1 MTSKYLQ
8 QHQLNTLKKMGDIL
22 IPGDNS
28 LPNFSS
34 TGCLYQIDTV
44 LQATHPDD
52 VNALRKLLTVFSI
65 IPKQL
70 LNILLPGL
78 LKLAK
83 LPGVLG
89 TPFRQFEFATKGLL
103 MSLYYSGLSTD
114 FNEYS
119 SVHSKIGYQVTPPK
133 PIDEPAKTKIQED
146 ITLHQ

>member
-34 TGCLYQIDTV
+34 TGCLSQIDTV

-52 VNALRKLLTVFSI
+52 VNALRKLLTVLCI
-65 IPKQL
+65 MPKQVL
-70 LNILLPGL
+70 HILLPGI

-83 LPGVLG
+83 LPGILG

-119 SVHSKIGYQVTPPK
+119 SVHSKIGYQVSPPRPIETPLNVK
-133 PIDEPAKTKIQED
+133 RQEG
-146 ITLHQ
+146 